1 MPLNAIIYN
10 TLCYWPATAF
20 YIDIC
25 TYMIQYFDSFYA
37 NFERAV
43 TQLQNPV
50 STVPNDFSCYKFHFL
65 CVLTPLQTHQ
75 RLGHHHLNL
84 LLGQHSKLSK
94 QTLYDKLPGLQLR
107 VNGDAWHGGNAL
119 LLPREGSH
127 WGGGTASTHAATD
140 WCGSCGEGEKKKR
153 VGNNIVS
160 TKRTWSK

>member
-1 MPLNAIIYN
+1 MTSSCILHWY
-10 TLCYWPATAF
+10 LY
-20 YIDIC
+20 YID
-25 TYMIQYFDSFYA
+25 DSVFWLLLCQ
-37 NFERAV
+37 FERTV
-43 TQLQNPV
+43 TQLQKPV
-50 STVPNDFSCYKFHFL
+50 STAPNDSSCYKFHFL

-84 LLGQHSKLSK
+84 LLSQHSKLSK

-140 WCGSCGEGEKKKR
+140 WCGSCGERRKR

-160 TKRTWSK
+160 TKRSWWK